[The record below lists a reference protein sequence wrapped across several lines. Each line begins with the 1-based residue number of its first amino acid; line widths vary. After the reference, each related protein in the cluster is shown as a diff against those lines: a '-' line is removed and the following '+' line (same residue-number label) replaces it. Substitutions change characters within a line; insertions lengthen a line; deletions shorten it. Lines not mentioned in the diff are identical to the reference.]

1 MTDQQQGPRRS
12 SGLAATT
19 LVVACVGSVGM
30 PFGMLLVAWSLL
42 VSLVLVISAVQSGR
56 RVPRAALAALIV
68 SVAGPLVW
76 GLVFAR

>member
-1 MTDQQQGPRRS
+1 
-12 SGLAATT
+12 
-19 LVVACVGSVGM
+19 M
-30 PFGMLLVAWSLL
+30 PFGLLLVAWSLI

-68 SVAGPLVW
+68 SVTGPLVW